1 MAGDAVLM
9 SGLAGY
15 PAGTRII
22 VRRERP
28 HPGAQLSLFDQDQGL
43 RHQVFLTDTP
53 YSGGGSAQFLEVR
66 HRGHATVEDHIRCG
80 KTTGEV
86 IERKFQWP
94 EPTSYTASVS
104 PSRTSRA
111 PAWRLGASVEQGDT
125 HLRRAARGHVH
136 GETEQPGVARPVGP
150 CDAVRRAVGARR
162 RGSCSLDGRRRL
174 GAHHPLLPGTSDTP
188 PGQDDPNRN
197 GGHDVPLHGERVSW
211 CRPGG
216 RRCRRAGLPASTSE
230 PRCARPE
237 PGPNREPGR

>member
-1 MAGDAVLM
+1 M

-15 PAGTRII
+15 PAGTRIL

-66 HRGHATVEDHIRCG
+66 HRGHATAEDHIRCG

-94 EPTSYTASVS
+94 EPTSYTASVP

-111 PAWRLGASVEQGDT
+111 PAGAS
-125 HLRRAARGHVH
+125 
-136 GETEQPGVARPVGP
+136 ARPSNRGTRTSAVLPAGTST
-150 CDAVRRAVGARR
+150 VRRKSPVSRVQSVRA
-162 RGSCSLDGRRRL
+162 
-174 GAHHPLLPGTSDTP
+174 TP
-188 PGQDDPNRN
+188 YGVR
-197 GGHDVPLHGERVSW
+197 
-211 CRPGG
+211 
-216 RRCRRAGLPASTSE
+216 
-230 PRCARPE
+230 
-237 PGPNREPGR
+237 